1 MGQSGVVKRIDRML
15 RHIVAGAVAL
25 LFTAQVAG
33 AADPK
38 NDEEKTLYALGV
50 ALSRNLASFSLSPD
64 ELKIVEQGLA
74 DGVSGKDLKVDMDEF
89 GPKIQ
94 AFAKDRATKAAATEK
109 EASKGYLEKAAA
121 EKGAA
126 KLPSGVVY
134 SETQAGTG
142 ESPKPTDRVK
152 VHYTG
157 KLTSGETF
165 DSSVDRGEPVT
176 FPLNGVIPCWTE
188 GVQKMKVGGKA
199 KLVCPS
205 DTAYGDRG
213 APPKI
218 KPGAT
223 LVFDVELLGIEEA
236 PKPAAGAAGATG
248 ATGAAKPDEKKSPH

>member
-1 MGQSGVVKRIDRML
+1 ML
-15 RHIVAGAVAL
+15 RNIVAGAVAL
-25 LFTAQVAG
+25 TFVAQVAV

-38 NDEEKTLYALGV
+38 TDEDKTLYALGV

-64 ELKIVEQGLA
+64 ELKIVEQGLS
-74 DGVSGKDLKVDMDEF
+74 DGVAGKDLKVDMNEF

-109 EASKGYLEKAAA
+109 EASKGFLDKAAA

-134 SETQAGTG
+134 SETKAGTG
-142 ESPKPTDRVK
+142 ASPKPTDRVK
-152 VHYTG
+152 VHYNGTLTTG
-157 KLTSGETF
+157 EVF
-165 DSSVDRGEPVT
+165 DSSVERGEPVT

-223 LVFDVELLGIEEA
+223 LVFDVELLAIEDA
-236 PKPAAGAAGATG
+236 PAKPAAGAPG
-248 ATGAAKPDEKKSPH
+248 ATGAAAPSAEMKSPH

>member
-1 MGQSGVVKRIDRML
+1 ML
-15 RHIVAGAVAL
+15 RNIVAGAVAL
-25 LFTAQVAG
+25 TFAAQVAV

-38 NDEEKTLYALGV
+38 TDEDKTLYALGV
-50 ALSRNLASFSLSPD
+50 ALSRNLASFNLTPD
-64 ELKIVEQGLA
+64 ELKMVEAGLA
-74 DGVSGKDLKVDMDEF
+74 DGVGGGTPKVDINEF

-121 EKGAA
+121 EKGAS

-134 SETQAGTG
+134 SETAAGSG
-142 ESPKPTDRVK
+142 ASPKPTDRVK

-157 KLTSGETF
+157 KLTDGETF
-165 DSSVDRGEPVT
+165 DSSVERGEPVT

-223 LVFDVELLGIEEA
+223 LVFDVELLAIEEA
-236 PKPAAGAAGATG
+236 PAKPAAPAAGAAAGGA
-248 ATGAAKPDEKKSPH
+248 AAKPEAKSPD

>member
-1 MGQSGVVKRIDRML
+1 ML

-25 LFTAQVAG
+25 LFAAQVAV

-38 NDEEKTLYALGV
+38 TDEEKTLYALGV
-50 ALSRNLASFSLSPD
+50 ALSRNLASFALSPD
-64 ELKIVEQGLA
+64 ELKIVEQGLS
-74 DGVSGKDLKVDMDEF
+74 DGVAGDNLKVDMEAF

-109 EASKGYLEKAAA
+109 DASKGFLDKAAA
-121 EKGAA
+121 EKGAS
-126 KLPSGVVY
+126 KLPSGVIY
-134 SETQAGTG
+134 SETSPGSGVA
-142 ESPKPTDRVK
+142 PKPTDRVK

-205 DTAYGDRG
+205 ETAYGDRG

-223 LVFDVELLGIEEA
+223 LVFDVELLSIEEA
-236 PKPAAGAAGATG
+236 PAGAPGGTGATGAAGAAGA
-248 ATGAAKPDEKKSPH
+248 AKKSPH

>member
-1 MGQSGVVKRIDRML
+1 ML

-25 LFTAQVAG
+25 LFAAQVAV

-38 NDEEKTLYALGV
+38 TDEDKTLYALGV

-64 ELKIVEQGLA
+64 ELKLVEAGLA
-74 DGVSGKDLKVDMDEF
+74 DGVAGDNLKVDMAEF

-94 AFAKDRATKAAATEK
+94 AFAKDRATKAAAKEK
-109 EASKGYLEKAAA
+109 DSSKGFLDKAAG
-121 EKGAA
+121 EKGAT
-126 KLPSGVVY
+126 KLPSGVIY
-134 SETQAGTG
+134 SETSAGSG
-142 ESPKPTDRVK
+142 AAPKPTDRVK

-157 KLTSGETF
+157 KLTNGETF

-205 DTAYGDRG
+205 ETAYGDRG

-223 LVFDVELLGIEEA
+223 LVFDVELISIEPPA
-236 PKPAAGAAGATG
+236 PAGAPGAPG
-248 ATGAAKPDEKKSPH
+248 EPGAAKSEKKSPH

>member
-1 MGQSGVVKRIDRML
+1 ML

-25 LFTAQVAG
+25 LFAAQVAV

-38 NDEEKTLYALGV
+38 TDEEKTLYALGV

-64 ELKIVEQGLA
+64 ELKIVEQGLS
-74 DGVSGKDLKVDMDEF
+74 DGVAGDNLKVDMSEF

-94 AFAKDRATKAAATEK
+94 AFAKDRATKSAAKEK
-109 EASKGYLEKAAA
+109 EASKGFVDKAAA
-121 EKGAA
+121 DFFFNDTATTEI
-126 KLPSGVVY
+126 Y
-134 SETQAGTG
+134 TETSAGTG
-142 ESPKPTDRVK
+142 PAPKPTDRVK

-157 KLTSGETF
+157 KLTNGETF

-205 DTAYGDRG
+205 ETAYGDRG

-223 LVFDVELLGIEEA
+223 LVFDVELLSIEPPA
-236 PKPAAGAAGATG
+236 PAGAPAMPGAAGAS
-248 ATGAAKPDEKKSPH
+248 GAAGAKAEKKSPH

>member
-1 MGQSGVVKRIDRML
+1 MF

-25 LFTAQVAG
+25 TFVAQVAV

-38 NDEEKTLYALGV
+38 TDEEKTLYALGI
-50 ALSRNLASFSLSPD
+50 ALSRNLASFNLTPD
-64 ELKIVEQGLA
+64 ELKMVEAGLA
-74 DGVSGKDLKVDMDEF
+74 DGVSGGTPKIDMNEF

-94 AFAKDRATKAAATEK
+94 AFAKDRATKAAAKEK
-109 EASKGYLEKAAA
+109 DASKGYLEKAAT
-121 EKGAA
+121 EKGAT
-126 KLPSGVVY
+126 KLPSGVIY
-134 SETQAGTG
+134 TETSAGSG
-142 ESPKPTDRVK
+142 AAPKPTDRVK

-236 PKPAAGAAGATG
+236 PAKPAAPAAGGAAAGAA
-248 ATGAAKPDEKKSPH
+248 AKPEAKSPH

>member
-1 MGQSGVVKRIDRML
+1 ML
-15 RHIVAGAVAL
+15 RHIVAGTVAL
-25 LFTAQVAG
+25 LFAAQVAV

-38 NDEEKTLYALGV
+38 TDEEKTLYALGV

-64 ELKIVEQGLA
+64 ELKIVEQGLS
-74 DGVSGKDLKVDMDEF
+74 DGVAGDNLKVDMAEF

-94 AFAKDRATKAAATEK
+94 AFAKDRATKAAAKEK
-109 EASKGYLEKAAA
+109 DASKGFVDKAAA
-121 EKGAA
+121 EKGAT
-126 KLPSGVVY
+126 KLPSGVIY
-134 SETQAGTG
+134 SETSAGTG
-142 ESPKPTDRVK
+142 ASPKPTDRVK

-157 KLTSGETF
+157 KLTNGETF
-165 DSSVDRGEPVT
+165 DSSVERGEPVT

-205 DTAYGDRG
+205 ETAYGDRG

-223 LVFDVELLGIEEA
+223 LVFDVELLSIEPPA
-236 PKPAAGAAGATG
+236 PAGAPGASGPAGAAGA
-248 ATGAAKPDEKKSPH
+248 AKAEKKSPH